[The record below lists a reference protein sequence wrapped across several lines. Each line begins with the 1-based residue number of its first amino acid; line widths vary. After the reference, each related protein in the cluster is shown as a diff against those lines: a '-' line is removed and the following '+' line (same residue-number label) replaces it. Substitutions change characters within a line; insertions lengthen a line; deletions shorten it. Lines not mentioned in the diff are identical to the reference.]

1 MNGCELWAAGPA
13 KCVSNVWQQVLECLW
28 PEQLE

>member
-1 MNGCELWAAGPA
+1 MNELWAAGPA
-13 KCVSNVWQQVLECLW
+13 RCVCNIKLMLFRSG